1 MIRPLFRG
9 EAHLKH
15 NFVLLAILVPLCLV
29 CAPCPLAAQ
38 AGEESAWGPGF
49 GQRSLYALQVPF
61 FFFEPADTRPMER
74 GESEWTLATAY
85 ANTFSH
91 SWHAP
96 RVHEDVGTPG
106 TPFRSDEADR
116 IHRSFPQDT
125 VWFVDGE
132 VLRTSLEGRVGL
144 TPGLSLTVEI
154 PCVSHSAFT
163 LDSFIASFHRAF
175 GLGQAGRTEF
185 PNGSFVLMFQ
195 PSDGPMAY
203 DGRRPSSGIGDVAAT
218 LSWRPTAL
226 RGGTSY
232 GLDLALK
239 APTGS
244 ARNYNGSGGWDGGLR
259 LFLAR
264 PGKRWLLQ
272 GEAGIVYLGSW
283 KAPLG
288 ISPSSVGRLSIGA
301 AYRLGS
307 RTRMGASVT
316 YEQSPFR
323 NARLGAVSR
332 AGMEV
337 ALGLERDLS
346 RRLAAR
352 ATVTEHMSALGD
364 RADIGFSVQL
374 RYHIFAT
381 TKVTRPDR

>member
-1 MIRPLFRG
+1 
-9 EAHLKH
+9 
-15 NFVLLAILVPLCLV
+15 
-29 CAPCPLAAQ
+29 LAAQ
-38 AGEESAWGPGF
+38 AGEEFVWGPGF
-49 GQRSLYALQVPF
+49 GQRSLYVLHVPF
-61 FFFEPADTRPMER
+61 FFFKPADTRLLER
-74 GESEWTLATAY
+74 GESEWTLETAY

-96 RVHEDVGTPG
+96 KVHEDVGPAG

-116 IHRSFPQDT
+116 IHQSFPQET

-144 TPGLSLTVEI
+144 ARGFSLAVEI
-154 PCVSHSAFT
+154 PYVSHDAFT

-175 GLGQAGRTEF
+175 GLGQAGRTDF

-195 PSDGPMAY
+195 PSDGTMTF
-203 DGRRPSSGIGDVAAT
+203 DGRRPRAGVGDISAT
-218 LSWRPTAL
+218 FSWRAWAP
-226 RGGTSY
+226 RGGTGY
-232 GLDLALK
+232 GFDVALK

-244 ARNYNGSGGWDGGLR
+244 ARDYNGSGSWDGGLR
-259 LFLAR
+259 LLLVR

-272 GEAGIVYLGSW
+272 GEASIAYLGSW
-283 KAPLG
+283 NAPLG
-288 ISPSSVGRLSIGA
+288 ISPSSVGRVFVGA
-301 AYRLGS
+301 TYRLS
-307 RTRMGASVT
+307 AATRMGASVT

-323 NARLGAVSR
+323 KAGLGAVSR

-364 RADIGFSVQL
+364 RADIGFSIRL
-374 RYHIFAT
+374 RYH
-381 TKVTRPDR
+381 P

>member
-1 MIRPLFRG
+1 MIRPLFCG

-15 NFVLLAILVPLCLV
+15 NSALLAILAPLCLAG
-29 CAPCPLAAQ
+29 APSPSAAQ
-38 AGEESAWGPGF
+38 VGESAWGPGF
-49 GQRSLYALQVPF
+49 GQRSLHALHVPF
-61 FFFEPADTRPMER
+61 FFFGPADARPIEP
-74 GESEWTLATAY
+74 GELEFRLATAY

-96 RVHEDVGTPG
+96 KVHEDVGPPG

-116 IHRSFPQDT
+116 IHQSFPQDT

-132 VLRTSLEGRVGL
+132 VLRTSLEGRVGFA
-144 TPGLSLTVEI
+144 PGLSLTMEI
-154 PCVSHSAFT
+154 PYISHAAFT
-163 LDSFIASFHRAF
+163 LDGFIEFFHRTF
-175 GLGQAGRTEF
+175 DLSQVGRTEF
-185 PNGSFVLMFQ
+185 PHGSFVLMFQ
-195 PSDGPMAY
+195 PSDGPMTY

-218 LSWRPTAL
+218 LSWRPAAL

-244 ARNYNGSGGWDGGLR
+244 ARDYNGSGGWDGGLR

-264 PGKRWLLQ
+264 PGKRWLLE

-307 RTRMGASVT
+307 RTRVGASVT

-323 NARLGAVSR
+323 KAGLGAVSR

-337 ALGLERDLS
+337 ALGLARDLP
-346 RRLAAR
+346 RRFAAR

-381 TKVTRPDR
+381 TRDGSRHR

>member
-1 MIRPLFRG
+1 M
-9 EAHLKH
+9 
-15 NFVLLAILVPLCLV
+15 PLCLI

-38 AGEESAWGPGF
+38 AGEGSAWGPGF
-49 GQRSLYALQVPF
+49 GQRSLYVLHVPF
-61 FFFEPADTRPMER
+61 FFFWPADIRPMER

-96 RVHEDVGTPG
+96 KVHEDLGPPG
-106 TPFRSDEADR
+106 TPFRPDEADR
-116 IHRSFPQDT
+116 IHQSFPQET

-132 VLRTSLEGRVGL
+132 VLRTSLEGRAGL
-144 TPGLSLTVEI
+144 GRGFSLAVEI
-154 PCVSHSAFT
+154 PYVSHDAFT
-163 LDSFIASFHRAF
+163 LDSFVASFHRAF

-185 PNGSFVLMFQ
+185 PKGSFVLMFQ
-195 PSDGPMAY
+195 PSSGTMTF
-203 DGRRPSSGIGDVAAT
+203 DGRRPRAGVGDVSAT
-218 LSWRPTAL
+218 FSWRPLAF

-244 ARNYNGSGGWDGGLR
+244 SRDYNGSGSWDGGLR
-259 LFLAR
+259 LFVAR

-288 ISPSSVGRLSIGA
+288 ISPSSVGRLFVGV
-301 AYRLGS
+301 AYRLS
-307 RTRMGASVT
+307 SATRMGASVT

-323 NARLGAVSR
+323 RAGLGAVSR

-364 RADIGFSVQL
+364 RADIGFSVQF
-374 RYHIFAT
+374 RYH
-381 TKVTRPDR
+381 P